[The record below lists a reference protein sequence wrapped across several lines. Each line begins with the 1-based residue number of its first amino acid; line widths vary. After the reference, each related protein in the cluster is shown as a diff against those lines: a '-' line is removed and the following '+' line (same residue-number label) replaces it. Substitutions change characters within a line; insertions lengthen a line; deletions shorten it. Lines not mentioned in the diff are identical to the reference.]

1 MDGHVE
7 PLMLVGSRSSEY
19 PERVTPATE
28 SSRVLRELIG
38 ANRADLE
45 TVLRQYRAS
54 NPRLFGSAAR
64 GDATRD
70 SDIDI
75 MVDLDPEHVHSRLL
89 RLSGV
94 AAGFRAVLH
103 RVVDVVDPG
112 MLREN
117 VSETAL
123 ADAVPM

>member
-1 MDGHVE
+1 M
-7 PLMLVGSRSSEY
+7 
-19 PERVTPATE
+19 TAATE
-28 SSRVLRELIG
+28 SSRALRELIG
-38 ANRADLE
+38 AHRADLE
-45 TVLRQYRAS
+45 TVLRQYGAS

-70 SDIDI
+70 SDIDV
-75 MVDLDPEHVHSRLL
+75 MVDLEPDHVHSRLL

-103 RVVDVVDPG
+103 CEVDVVAPD
-112 MLREN
+112 MLREP
-117 VSETAL
+117 VSATAL

>member
-1 MDGHVE
+1 M
-7 PLMLVGSRSSEY
+7 S
-19 PERVTPATE
+19 
-28 SSRVLRELIG
+28 
-38 ANRADLE
+38 
-45 TVLRQYRAS
+45 
-54 NPRLFGSAAR
+54 R

-75 MVDLDPEHVHSRLL
+75 DIDIMVDLDPDHVHSRLL

-103 RVVDVVDPG
+103 RDVDVVAPD
-112 MLREN
+112 MLRDS
-117 VSETAL
+117 VSATAL